1 MAQQKDNRQQ
11 KQQVSLSLEK
21 KALRERKQNGKES
34 MQAMQDCN

>member
-21 KALRERKQNGKES
+21 KALRERN
-34 MQAMQDCN
+34 